1 MQQPQAPTVELMKL
15 TESRSLEMD
24 VADSRLSAN
33 DKVPVA
39 ADPMVRQM
47 VKLDEVIAATL
58 SSGREKRVVKRKL
71 KLVEH
76 TVKKKKQRN
85 IDPTASAICDT
96 NLQRLHTLKAHFN
109 QLYNPLVR
117 VLTQYQ
123 RDLTSA
129 QVQTSIDV
137 SEGDV
142 EREKQQPRLQKK
154 GVIRKVMSTLPV
166 EEPTVLSLFY
176 NF

>member
-1 MQQPQAPTVELMKL
+1 MEHSQAPTCHKMKL
-15 TESRSLEMD
+15 PDPRSLEMD

-33 DKVPVA
+33 DKVPVV

-47 VKLDEVIAATL
+47 AKLDEVIAATL

-85 IDPTASAICDT
+85 TDPTASAICDT
-96 NLQRLHTLKAHFN
+96 NLQRLHLLKTHFN
-109 QLYNPLVR
+109 QLWNPLAR

-123 RDLTSA
+123 RELTAS
-129 QVQTSIDV
+129 QVPTSDDV
-137 SEGDV
+137 AEGDV
-142 EREKQQPRLQKK
+142 KREKQQPRLNERS
-154 GVIRKVMSTLPV
+154 VVRKVMSTLPV